1 MRRRDAEINT
11 ERERDVGRGRER
23 EGEIDRD
30 IEGEEKIEKQ
40 EGRDTHTR
48 EIMDLSVSGKL

>member
-1 MRRRDAEINT
+1 MRRRDAEINR

-23 EGEIDRD
+23 EGEIDR
-30 IEGEEKIEKQ
+30 
-40 EGRDTHTR
+40 